1 MSFSGTWVGQLIKLP
16 ILDFGSDQ
24 DLRAMRSSHMWGSV
38 LSQESACPSPLLFL
52 LSLSL
57 SKIIKS
63 LNEKK
68 VFHKYLKRIG
78 TNLTNYFIIV
88 DHNN

>member
-1 MSFSGTWVGQLIKLP
+1 MSFSGTWVAQLIKLS

-57 SKIIKS
+57 K
-63 LNEKK
+63 
-68 VFHKYLKRIG
+68 
-78 TNLTNYFIIV
+78 
-88 DHNN
+88 